1 MKEWNQLLG
10 YSGMQDL
17 SQVLEH
23 RTELNTGLQA
33 IPRSSIKHRPD
44 TCGRVLRVQVDQ
56 GVYPPRSRE
65 QSRLPHV
72 KEMKRFLGKGR
83 KIKAK

>member
-1 MKEWNQLLG
+1 MKEWNQFLG

-33 IPRSSIKHRPD
+33 IPRSSIKHSQISGRQV
-44 TCGRVLRVQVDQ
+44 RVLDQ
-56 GVYPPRSRE
+56 GVYPQEVES
-65 QSRLPHV
+65 
-72 KEMKRFLGKGR
+72 
-83 KIKAK
+83 KAANYM